1 MNLPR
6 SIPSVALLCA
16 IFAAPAFG
24 VSETGVSETSG
35 TDVRPLVRIVDDF
48 TLNAPPP
55 PALAYEQFT
64 FVSRSGY
71 VSYQGSITA
80 AGGSP
85 DGAVGRGIASAEE
98 RTAIRDILTHGQIG
112 MQRDCVAVSASR
124 VGHREITWWGQNGR
138 RNEFRYVFA
147 PDLSSGLPVCSPR
160 VAEMLEDL
168 DFLTGAIVVKG
179 EFLVT
184 PPTP

>member
-16 IFAAPAFG
+16 IFAVPAFG
-24 VSETGVSETSG
+24 ISATGVSEASG

-48 TLNAPPP
+48 TLNPQPP

-80 AGGSP
+80 SGGSP
-85 DGAVGRGIASAEE
+85 DGAVGRGIASPEE
-98 RTAIRDILTHGQIG
+98 RIAIRDLLTRGQIG
-112 MQRDCVAVSASR
+112 LQRDCVEVTASR

-147 PDLSSGLPVCSPR
+147 PDLSSGLPACAPR

-168 DFLTGAIVVKG
+168 DYLTGTIVVKG
-179 EFLVT
+179 ELLVT